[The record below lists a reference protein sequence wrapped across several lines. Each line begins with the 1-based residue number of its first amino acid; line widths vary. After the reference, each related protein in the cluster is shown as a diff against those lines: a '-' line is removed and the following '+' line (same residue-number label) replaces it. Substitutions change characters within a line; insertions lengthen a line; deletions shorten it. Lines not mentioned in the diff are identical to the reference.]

1 MILGTEANLIGEAG
15 NSNLDEWIAWED
27 NEYKRLK
34 KKKRETKR
42 KKERPRVRDF
52 RSCFITSNFANTKKK
67 QTFPVCLII
76 TLSFF
81 NCDYHNFIFLKKLFF

>member
-1 MILGTEANLIGEAG
+1 MDRGKPHRGGSQLSSQIWMNGSPGKTASTKDL
-15 NSNLDEWIAWED
+15 
-27 NEYKRLK
+27 
-34 KKKRETKR
+34 KKRETKR

-52 RSCFITSNFANTKKK
+52 RSCFITSNFSNTKKK